1 MKSARNYFNSLFYSP
16 LFFLSCI
23 FLIAIIFTLGCKDKN
38 EQLMEPEETNGFNET
53 LVRYG
58 NYTHSSIPVSSAI
71 QYPLTQNNR
80 AQIFWYNIVPSN
92 VEVAD
97 IMGPDIT
104 VKPQY
109 ALVNTLDIMFNPNK
123 NGIYNTGIL
132 SSIPNENWGGFFR
145 NIPLNTINPNGSK
158 NFVMKIWIKII
169 ESSPD
174 AVLNVDLGEISEDI
188 IPNSKLDTEDKN
200 NNGVIDEGEDIG
212 LDNLASKLESGYD
225 NNLNL
230 DPNHDDYSFFLGNM
244 GINNYSH
251 VNGTEGNGPAI
262 DLGRVPDTED
272 INKNYALDKTNNYN
286 SYQIPLERGKL
297 TSSRVIKYGSDNW
310 IQVKT
315 PIDLP
320 DRKIGN
326 FDINNLQTMRLW
338 ITNASQQV
346 HIRIAEI
353 KFEEF

>member
-1 MKSARNYFNSLFYSP
+1 MKSARNHFHSQFYSP
-16 LFFLSCI
+16 LFLLSCI
-23 FLIAIIFTLGCKDKN
+23 LLTAIIFMSGCKDKS
-38 EQLMEPEETNGFNET
+38 EQLIEPEETNGFNES

-58 NYTHSSIPVSSAI
+58 NYSHSSIPVPSSG
-71 QYPLTQNNR
+71 QTQFTQNNR
-80 AQIFWYNIVPSN
+80 AQIYWYNVVPSD
-92 VEVAD
+92 VEVSD
-97 IMGPDIT
+97 IMGPDFI
-104 VKPQY
+104 VKQQY
-109 ALVNTLDIMFNPNK
+109 ALVNTLDVFFNPNK
-123 NGIYNTGIL
+123 NGVYNIGAL
-132 SSIPNENWGGFFR
+132 SSNPAENWGGLFR
-145 NIPLNTINPNGSK
+145 NIPINTINPNGSK

-188 IPNSKLDTEDKN
+188 IPNNKLDTEDKN
-200 NNGVIDEGEDIG
+200 NNGVIDEGEDVG

-225 NNLNL
+225 SNLNS
-230 DPNHDDYSFFLGNM
+230 DPNHDDFSFFLGNM
-244 GINNYSH
+244 GINDYSH

-286 SYQIPLERGKL
+286 SYQIPLESSKL
-297 TSSRVIKYGSDNW
+297 ISSRIIKYGSDNW
-310 IQVKT
+310 IQVKI

-326 FDINNLQTMRLW
+326 FDINNLQTIRLW

-353 KFEEF
+353 KFKEF